1 VERHISSIFTMLDL
15 NERTGNKRVIAVLEY
30 LKN

>member
-1 VERHISSIFTMLDL
+1 MLDL

-30 LKN
+30 LKRLCCKNREA

>member
-1 VERHISSIFTMLDL
+1 MLDL